1 MQNDASLMLPV
12 KRKEPISNTNF
23 FKEILMDR
31 ECFMCLTPFKE
42 CLLPLKT
49 CVKEN
54 NVNSKRKVPLRVL
67 ESLEILKYICIL
79 QRF

>member
-1 MQNDASLMLPV
+1 
-12 KRKEPISNTNF
+12 
-23 FKEILMDR
+23 MDR
-31 ECFMCLTPFKE
+31 EGFMFLTPFKLE

-54 NVNSKRKVPLRVL
+54 NVNSKMNVPLRVL
-67 ESLEILKYICIL
+67 ESLEILKYICKL